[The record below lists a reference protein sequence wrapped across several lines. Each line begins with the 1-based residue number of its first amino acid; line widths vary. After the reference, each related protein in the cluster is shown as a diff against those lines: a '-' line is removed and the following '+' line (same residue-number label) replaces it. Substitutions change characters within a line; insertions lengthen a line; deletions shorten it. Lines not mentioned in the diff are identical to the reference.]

1 MVLRRQGEDKFSRE
15 SETLDLSPGQRSPP
29 GNQVHQVTA
38 KGEEKDEMP
47 LGGRGEQSR
56 AHSTLR
62 EQAGEMSQGGGGGQG
77 CAVSAQ
83 PRNRASPSSAKEAL
97 SHLLGSTRLFS
108 EVRQEAGR
116 LSFHLGP

>member
-15 SETLDLSPGQRSPP
+15 SETLDLRPGQRSPP

-38 KGEEKDEMP
+38 KGEEEDEMP
-47 LGGRGEQSR
+47 LGGKGEQSR

-62 EQAGEMSQGGGGGQG
+62 EQAGERSQGGGGGQE

-83 PRNRASPSSAKEAL
+83 PNRPSPSSAKEAL

-108 EVRQEAGR
+108 EVRQEAEH